1 MKDTVAVIV
10 AAGRGTRMK
19 SETPKVLHMVLGRP
33 IIGYVLDSVRN
44 AGIKDIIT
52 VTGYGNDI
60 LKKFLKD
67 ETRVVVQ
74 KELLGSGDAVGTAK
88 KDLRGYSG
96 DILVIC
102 GDTPLI
108 KAKTIKELIDKHRDS
123 NASLT
128 VLTAVLKDPTG
139 YGRIERDGNKSV
151 VRIVEEERASL
162 YDEVIT
168 EVNVG
173 TYCFKAEDL
182 FTALANVKPDNK
194 KKEFFLTDT
203 VEILR
208 KHGKLVESVT
218 MKDPSEMIGINTRK
232 DLAEATRILKDSVL
246 EELMS
251 GGVTIEDP
259 QTTTIYPGARIG
271 RDTIIH
277 PNTVIE
283 SGVEIGE
290 RCHIGPFARLRP
302 EVRIGDDVEIGNFV
316 ELVRTSVGDGS
327 KVKHHTYLGDTAV
340 GKLVNIGA
348 GTITA
353 NFDGKK
359 KSKTVIEDKA
369 FVGVGAILVAPVR
382 IGSGAT
388 IGAGC
393 VVLKN
398 RNVPKGATVVGVP
411 ARILKKQKG

>member
-1 MKDTVAVIV
+1 MKDTVAVIL

-19 SETPKVLHMVLGRP
+19 SEIPKVLHMVLGRP

-44 AGIKDIIT
+44 AGIRDIIT

-108 KAKTIKELIDKHRDS
+108 KAKTIKELIDKHRNS

-162 YDEVIT
+162 YDEVIN

-173 TYCFKAEDL
+173 TYCFNAEDL
-182 FTALANVKPDNK
+182 FVSLAGVKPDNK

-208 KHGKLVESVT
+208 KHGKLVESVK
-218 MKDPSEMIGINTRK
+218 MKDPSEMICINTRK
-232 DLAEATRILKDSVL
+232 DLAEATRILKDSV
-246 EELMS
+246 
-251 GGVTIEDP
+251 
-259 QTTTIYPGARIG
+259 
-271 RDTIIH
+271 
-277 PNTVIE
+277 
-283 SGVEIGE
+283 
-290 RCHIGPFARLRP
+290 
-302 EVRIGDDVEIGNFV
+302 
-316 ELVRTSVGDGS
+316 
-327 KVKHHTYLGDTAV
+327 
-340 GKLVNIGA
+340 
-348 GTITA
+348 
-353 NFDGKK
+353 K
-359 KSKTVIEDKA
+359 KS
-369 FVGVGAILVAPVR
+369 
-382 IGSGAT
+382 S
-388 IGAGC
+388 C
-393 VVLKN
+393 
-398 RNVPKGATVVGVP
+398 P
-411 ARILKKQKG
+411 AALQ

>member
-1 MKDTVAVIV
+1 MKDTVAVIL

-19 SETPKVLHMVLGRP
+19 SEIPKVLHMVLGRP

-108 KAKTIKELIDKHRDS
+108 KAKTIKELIDKHRNS

-162 YDEVIT
+162 YDEVIN

-173 TYCFKAEDL
+173 TYCFNAEDL
-182 FTALANVKPDNK
+182 FVSLAGVRPDNK

-208 KHGKLVESVT
+208 KHGKLVESVK

-246 EELMS
+246 EELTS

-302 EVRIGDDVEIGNFV
+302 EVRIGDDAEIGNFV
-316 ELVRTSVGDGS
+316 ELVRTSIGDGS

-340 GKLVNIGA
+340 GKFVNIGA

-388 IGAGC
+388 VGAGC